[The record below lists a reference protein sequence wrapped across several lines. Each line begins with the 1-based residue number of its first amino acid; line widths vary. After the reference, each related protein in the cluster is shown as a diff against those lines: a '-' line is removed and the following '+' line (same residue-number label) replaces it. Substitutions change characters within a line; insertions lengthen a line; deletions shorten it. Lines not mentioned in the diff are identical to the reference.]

1 MSPLIF
7 LVSVLSV
14 WKLSAALAS
23 PGRTPSGGQIT
34 CGLKGYDSGVTAYG
48 YSRSQTLANFA
59 KCGSKCA
66 ADTRCKSFAFGND
79 ECLLYRTS
87 V

>member
-14 WKLSAALAS
+14 WSPSVALAS
-23 PGRTPSGGQIT
+23 PGRAPNSEQIT

-48 YSRSQTLANFA
+48 YSRSQALANFS